1 MQKLLEKAAR
11 RAERAAVMDT
21 CPREEGDQDM
31 GRTECVG
38 ITPTWPIHVGA
49 WHLWVGKEQS
59 SWIPYNNKIYINY
72 SCMAKYKMI
81 HK

>member
-21 CPREEGDQDM
+21 CPREEGDQDV
-31 GRTECVG
+31 GRTECVS

-49 WHLWVGKEQS
+49 WHLWWEK
-59 SWIPYNNKIYINY
+59 NNPPGSLISNIIILLLII
-72 SCMAKYKMI
+72 AVWLI
-81 HK
+81 IR